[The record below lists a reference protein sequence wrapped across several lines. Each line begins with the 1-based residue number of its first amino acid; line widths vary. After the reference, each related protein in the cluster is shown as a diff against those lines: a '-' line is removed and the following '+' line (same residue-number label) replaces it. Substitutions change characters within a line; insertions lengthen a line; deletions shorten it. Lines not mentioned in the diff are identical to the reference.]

1 MCVMK
6 SSQSTHFCLFQV
18 NWNISFIFVLISIFF
33 FFTSGATFVYM
44 TTRTTY
50 SFRVTEVAD
59 IFGCKSSGVLRFC
72 RLILSLSGS
81 SSDFVYF
88 WCSDVLN
95 VSAMVRHRHLL
106 HTCTQSHLLYKIWPA
121 HAALCICVYYSI
133 GARAGM
139 PIKLFSTYM
148 CRSFLRS

>member
-1 MCVMK
+1 
-6 SSQSTHFCLFQV
+6 
-18 NWNISFIFVLISIFF
+18 
-33 FFTSGATFVYM
+33 M

-50 SFRVTEVAD
+50 SFRVTEVAT

-95 VSAMVRHRHLL
+95 ASAMVRHRAGEETTNIQTEANI
-106 HTCTQSHLLYKIWPA
+106 HTCAKTDSATQLT
-121 HAALCICVYYSI
+121 V
-133 GARAGM
+133 
-139 PIKLFSTYM
+139 
-148 CRSFLRS
+148 